1 MNMSE
6 RQKHVDTM
14 KAKIDEWSNDID
26 EIEKKAK
33 NTRSGLTEEY
43 QKKIG
48 ALKKQR
54 DEAFVKLKEIQNTTD
69 SAWQD
74 VKQGGEEAW
83 VSVSHAFSSAKQ
95 KLFDK
100 TGSK

>member
-1 MNMSE
+1 MSE

-26 EIEKKAK
+26 EIEKKSK
-33 NTRSGLTEEY
+33 STSSEVTEEY
-43 QKKIG
+43 QKKLG

-54 DEAFVKLKEIQNTTD
+54 DEAFVRLKEIQNTTD

-74 VKQGGEEAW
+74 VKKGGEEAW
-83 VSVSHAFSSAKQ
+83 GSLSHAFSSAKD

>member
-1 MNMSE
+1 MSE
-6 RQKHVDTM
+6 RQKHVNTM

-26 EIEKKAK
+26 EIERKA
-33 NTRSGLTEEY
+33 NTASSDLTEEY

-48 ALKKQR
+48 ALKRQR

-74 VKQGGEEAW
+74 VKKGGEEAW
-83 VSVSHAFSSAKQ
+83 DSISHAFSSAKE

>member
-1 MNMSE
+1 MSE

-14 KAKIDEWSNDID
+14 KAKIDEWNNDIN

-33 NTRSGLTEEY
+33 NASSDLNEEY
-43 QKKIG
+43 QSQIG

-54 DEAFVKLKEIQNTTD
+54 DEAFVKLEEIQNTTD

-74 VKQGGEEAW
+74 VKSGAEDAW
-83 VSVSHAFSSAKQ
+83 DAISHAFSSAKE

>member
-1 MNMSE
+1 MSE

-14 KAKIDEWSNDID
+14 KAKIDEWNNDID
-26 EIEKKAK
+26 EMEKKAK
-33 NTRSGLTEEY
+33 TASADLTEEY
-43 QKKIG
+43 QNQID

-54 DEAFVKLKEIQNTTD
+54 DEALAKLEEIQNTTD

-74 VKQGGEEAW
+74 VKSGAEDAW
-83 VSVSHAFSSAKQ
+83 DTISHAFSSAKE

>member
-43 QKKIG
+43 QKKNRG
-48 ALKKQR
+48 A
-54 DEAFVKLKEIQNTTD
+54 
-69 SAWQD
+69 
-74 VKQGGEEAW
+74 
-83 VSVSHAFSSAKQ
+83 
-95 KLFDK
+95 
-100 TGSK
+100 

>member
-1 MNMSE
+1 MSE

-26 EIEKKAK
+26 EMEKKAK
-33 NTRSGLTEEY
+33 TASEDLTEEY
-43 QKKIG
+43 QHQIG

-54 DEAFVKLKEIQNTTD
+54 DEAFVKLEEMQNTTD

-74 VKQGGEEAW
+74 VKSGAEDAW
-83 VSVSHAFSSAKQ
+83 NAISHAFSSAKE

>member
-1 MNMSE
+1 MNE
-6 RQKHVDTM
+6 RQKHVDKM
-14 KAKIDEWSNDID
+14 KAKIDEWNNDID

-33 NTRSGLTEEY
+33 SASFELTEEY
-43 QKKIG
+43 QKKIA

-74 VKQGGEEAW
+74 VKKGGEEAW
-83 VSVSHAFSSAKQ
+83 DAISHGFSTAKER
-95 KLFDK
+95 LFHK